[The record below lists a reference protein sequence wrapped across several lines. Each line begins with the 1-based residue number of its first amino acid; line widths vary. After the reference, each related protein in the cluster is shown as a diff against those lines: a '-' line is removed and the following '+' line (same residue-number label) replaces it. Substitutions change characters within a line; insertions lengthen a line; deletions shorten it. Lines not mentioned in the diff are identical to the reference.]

1 MSEEPN
7 STPQLD
13 TNALLKMVIE
23 LGPLVAFFTA
33 NSFGGIFWGTGVFM
47 VATILSLS
55 TSFFLFGRIA
65 TMPLVTGVFVLIFGM
80 LTIIL
85 HNDLFIKMKPTVV
98 NTLFSLILFGGLF
111 FGQSF
116 LKVIF
121 AEAFQLTETGWRILT
136 IRWAGFFLFLAV
148 LNEVIWRNFSTDFWV
163 SFKVFGLM
171 PLTIAFAIAQ
181 VGLLKRHELQEPSDP
196 K

>member
-1 MSEEPN
+1 MSEDPN
-7 STPQLD
+7 STSQLD
-13 TNALLKMVIE
+13 AKALLKIAIE

-33 NSFGGIFWGTGVFM
+33 NSYGGIFWGTGVFM
-47 VATILSLS
+47 IATILALS
-55 TSFFLFGRIA
+55 ASFFLFGRIA
-65 TMPLVTGVFVLIFGM
+65 TMPLVTGIFVLIFGM
-80 LTIIL
+80 LTIVL

-116 LKVIF
+116 LKIVF
-121 AEAFQLTETGWRILT
+121 AEAFQLTEIGWRVLT
-136 IRWAGFFLFLAV
+136 IRWASFFLFLAV

-171 PLTIAFAIAQ
+171 PLTVAFAIAQ
-181 VGLLKRHELQEPSDP
+181 VGLLKRYDLQESSDP